1 MDSVS
6 PQKRSWNMSRIRSK
20 NTKPELLVRRFLF
33 GNGYRYRINVKS
45 LPGTPDIVLKKY
57 HTVIF
62 IHGCFWHRHECL
74 RGKMPKTHTQFWE
87 KKFTR
92 NQERDLEVRNQLK
105 MMGWNTLIIWECQLK
120 PSQRAKTLE
129 EINYW
134 LNEAYLNQFRNDSPT
149 PHREVLHSSREIY
162 NQEEDSESL
171 LAAEDFPEEE
181 PII

>member
-1 MDSVS
+1 
-6 PQKRSWNMSRIRSK
+6 MSRIRSK

-33 GNGYRYRINVKS
+33 ANGYRYRINVKS

-87 KKFTR
+87 KKFTK

-120 PSQRAKTLE
+120 PSRRAQTLE

-134 LNEAYLNQFRNDSPT
+134 LNEAYLNQFRSDSPI
-149 PHREVLHSSREIY
+149 PY
-162 NQEEDSESL
+162 NQADEDEEF
-171 LAAEDFPEEE
+171 LAAEANPAEE

>member
-1 MDSVS
+1 
-6 PQKRSWNMSRIRSK
+6 MSRIRGRD
-20 NTKPELLVRRFLF
+20 TLPEIVVRKELHAKGWRFRVCDKRF
-33 GNGYRYRINVKS
+33 KGK
-45 LPGTPDIVLKKY
+45 PDIVIPKAK
-57 HTVIF
+57 TI
-62 IHGCFWHRHECL
+62 IDIRGCFWHRHECL